1 MKLESIAAILPVAA
15 FLLGF
20 GLILRQGW
28 TEAPGDWRGAFVLA
42 SIGWGT
48 FLALLNEILSP
59 VNGLTPPILAV
70 LWLAAIV
77 ALAWAGRRAG
87 SIQHAWATLKGGLLS
102 HSRSSKAFIIGIA
115 VIAMVLLAVAIISPP
130 NTYDS
135 ALYHMARVMHW
146 QQDASLRP
154 YPALFEHQLHKPIWA
169 ETAILHL
176 RMLWGNDRPAN
187 LVQWFSM
194 AGSLIVV
201 SGIGALLKA
210 GRGGQLLAAA
220 YCVSIPMGVLQ
231 ATSTQNDYV
240 SAYWAACVA
249 YLVLLGIR
257 RRLQF
262 WELAALSVATGLGA
276 LTKGTFFVYA
286 PPFLAWF
293 ILHELVVRGPGK
305 AVRAVLLIAGLA
317 ALINAGFWY
326 RNIEVFGGPYGTS
339 DWLQENLWVR
349 FLPNPSGAEVGIRDL
364 DPSQTPDAVPGFD
377 TSEIPGANAGETMSG
392 EGLPPSLVRSY
403 LFRLLQ
409 TAGRNLTLPTGIL
422 SRPVIALVES
432 MPEVFGES
440 YADEMRFVS
449 WNHEDF
455 AGNPFHLLFV
465 PVALAAVF
473 RLWERDERKLA
484 LAYAGAALLTYASI
498 PIVIAHGPSIFG
510 IRYQLGFF
518 VLWAPLVGVGFGQ
531 VRWEAVPRALTG
543 VFLLAAIPYVVL
555 NKTRPLVGMPPAR
568 TSIGSILV
576 EDQATILMPW
586 NPDLRDDY
594 LLTVE
599 AIRASTCTDISLRA
613 PAAFLEYPIWW
624 MLDAPQNGTRIET
637 FDIAPRLAAYADP
650 AFEPCAVICGNC
662 EDEEAIHGLPLFGI
676 YDSLKLYMAR

>member
-1 MKLESIAAILPVAA
+1 MEPMVAILPVAA

-20 GLILRQGW
+20 CLILRKGW
-28 TEAPGDWRGAFVLA
+28 TEEPGDWRGAFVLA

-48 FLALLNEILSP
+48 TLALLNEVLSP

-77 ALAWAGRRAG
+77 ALGWAGRGAA
-87 SIQHAWATLKGGLLS
+87 SIPLAWATLKGGLLS
-102 HSRSSKAFIIGIA
+102 HSRSSKVFILGIA
-115 VIAMVLLAVAIISPP
+115 LIATVLLAVAIISPP

-135 ALYHMARVMHW
+135 AIYHMARVMHW

-194 AGSLIVV
+194 LGSVIVV
-201 SGIGALLKA
+201 SGIGRLLKA
-210 GRGGQLLAAA
+210 GRGGQVLAAA
-220 YCVSIPMGVLQ
+220 CCVSIPMGVLQ

-249 YLVLLGIR
+249 YLVVLGIR

-262 WELAALSVATGLGA
+262 WELTALSAATGLGA

-293 ILHELVVRGPGK
+293 LLHELVVRGPGR
-305 AVRAVLLIAGLA
+305 AVRGALLLAGLA
-317 ALINAGFWY
+317 ALINAGFWF

-339 DWLQENLWVR
+339 DWLQQNLWVR
-349 FLPNPSGAEVGIRDL
+349 FLPNPSGAEEGIRDL
-364 DPSQTPDAVPGFD
+364 DPSQALEAVPGFD
-377 TSEIPGANAGETMSG
+377 PSGTPGANAGE
-392 EGLPPSLVRSY
+392 GLRPSPVRSY
-403 LFRLLQ
+403 IFRLLQ
-409 TAGRNLTLPTGIL
+409 TAGRNLTLPTGVL
-422 SRPVIALVES
+422 SRPVIDAVES
-432 MPEVFGES
+432 MPHVFGET

-455 AGNPFHLLFV
+455 AGNPLHLLLV
-465 PVALAAVF
+465 PVALVAVVM
-473 RLWERDERKLA
+473 LWDRDKRKLA
-484 LAYAGAALLTYASI
+484 LAYAGTTLLTYALI
-498 PIVIAHGPSIFG
+498 PIVISHGPSIFG
-510 IRYQLGFF
+510 IRYQLSFF
-518 VLWAPLVGVGFGQ
+518 VLWAPLVGVGFGH
-531 VRWEAVPRALTG
+531 VRWEAVSRALTG
-543 VFLLAAIPYVVL
+543 VFLLAAIPFVLL
-555 NKTRPLVGMPPAR
+555 NKTRPLVGMPPLR

-594 LLTVE
+594 LLTVQ
-599 AIRASTCTDISLRA
+599 AIQASVCTNVALRA
-613 PAAFLEYPIWW
+613 PSAFLEYPLWW
-624 MLDAPQNGTRIET
+624 LLDAPQNGTRMET
-637 FDIAPRLAAYADP
+637 FDMAPRLAPYEDP
-650 AFEPCAVICGNC
+650 GFEPCAVICANC
-662 EDEEAIHGLPLFGI
+662 DDEQVIHGLPLFRV
-676 YDSLKLYMAR
+676 YDTLKLYMAK